1 VGKDLSGQALKSPV
15 DYWTASSILSRVTDV
30 VAAVRRFNRYWTQ
43 VLGLL
48 DEGLLGTEHPLP
60 EARVLFELAHRPV
73 LERAELRGLLGIDDS
88 FLSRLLR
95 RLQRRGLVTH
105 EPSSRDGRR
114 RIVRLTAAGRG
125 AALRLDHRSAAQ
137 VDALIAPLDDSSRRI
152 LVEAMAEIEHL
163 TIGSGA
169 AAVADRSARIDG
181 AEPVLRDLR
190 SGDLGWIVE
199 RNAAVYAEEFGWD
212 RDYEALVAEIVAEFQ
227 RRFRPQRERA
237 WIAEVGGAR
246 AGCVLCKQRDPDT
259 AQLRLLLVE
268 PWARG
273 LGIGRLLVDACI
285 TFARDAGF
293 SSMMLWT
300 NDVLVAARRIYQE
313 RGFELVEES
322 PHHSFGHDLV
332 GQVWSRSL

>member
-1 VGKDLSGQALKSPV
+1 MCG
-15 DYWTASSILSRVTDV
+15 VTGV
-30 VAAVRRFNRYWTQ
+30 VQAVRRFNRYWTQ

-60 EARVLFELAHRPV
+60 EARVLFELARRPV
-73 LERAELRGLLGIDDS
+73 VERAELRGLLDIDDS

-105 EPSSRDGRR
+105 ERAAHDGRC
-114 RIVRLTAAGRG
+114 RIVHLTAAGRE
-125 AALRLDHRSAAQ
+125 AARLLDERSAAQ
-137 VDALIAPLDDSSRRI
+137 VDALLAPLGESTRRI

-163 TIGSGA
+163 TTRSRA
-169 AAVADRSARIDG
+169 ARVADRSAGVDR
-181 AEPVLRDLR
+181 AEPALRDLR

-199 RNAAVYAEEFGWD
+199 RNGAVYAEEFGWD
-212 RDYEALVAEIVAEFQ
+212 RDYEALVAEIVADFQ
-227 RRFRPQRERA
+227 QRFRPGRERA

-246 AGCVLCKQRDPDT
+246 AGCVLCKERDSDT

-273 LGIGRLLVDACI
+273 LGVGRLLVDACI
-285 TFARDAGF
+285 AFARDAGY
-293 SSMMLWT
+293 SAMMLWT